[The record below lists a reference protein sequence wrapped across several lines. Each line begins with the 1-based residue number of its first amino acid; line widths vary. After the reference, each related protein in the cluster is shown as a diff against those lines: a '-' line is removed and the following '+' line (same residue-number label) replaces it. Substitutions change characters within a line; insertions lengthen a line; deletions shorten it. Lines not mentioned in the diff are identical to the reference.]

1 LRPQVAVLSLVTNP
15 KKVLMIRRADPPHT
29 GKWTLPGGHL
39 EFGESLED
47 TAVRE
52 TKEETGVSIRV
63 IGFVGF
69 KNALINER
77 SGKYHVVLFCYR
89 GVAEGG
95 SLEKGPEVADVAWK
109 NPREMAR
116 NSIAAPILGFLGS
129 RAPPTRAYNTTA
141 ESVEEVR
148 DALPAR

>member
-1 LRPQVAVLSLVTNP
+1 VLSLVTNP
-15 KKVLMIRRADPPHT
+15 KKVLMIRRADPPHM

-63 IGFVGF
+63 VGFVGF
-69 KNALINER
+69 KNTLINER

-95 SLEKGPEVADVAWK
+95 LLEKSPEVADAAWK

-116 NSIAAPILGFLGS
+116 SSIAAPILGFLGP
-129 RAPPTRAYNTTA
+129 RAPPRRAYNT
-141 ESVEEVR
+141 
-148 DALPAR
+148 PARVC

>member
-1 LRPQVAVLSLVTNP
+1 
-15 KKVLMIRRADPPHT
+15 MIRRADPPHM

-69 KNALINER
+69 KNTLINER
-77 SGKYHVVLFCYR
+77 NGKYHVVLFCYR

-95 SLEKGPEVADVAWK
+95 SLEKGPEVADAAWK

-116 NSIAAPILGFLGS
+116 SSIAAPILGFLGS
-129 RAPPTRAYNTTA
+129 RAPPTHARARFLGQK
-141 ESVEEVR
+141 SFR
-148 DALPAR
+148 I